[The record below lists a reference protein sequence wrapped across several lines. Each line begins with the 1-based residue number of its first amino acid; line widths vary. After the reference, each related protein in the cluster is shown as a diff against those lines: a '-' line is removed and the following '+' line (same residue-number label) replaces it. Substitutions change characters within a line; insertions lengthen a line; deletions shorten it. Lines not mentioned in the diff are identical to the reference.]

1 VYDPNYED
9 GYEIRLLEFVDFGHS
24 IGQRLPYGKCED
36 PIGCSMP
43 AMRGLNVL
51 EEL

>member
-1 VYDPNYED
+1 MEYISDRRKLIELAHYKM
-9 GYEIRLLEFVDFGHS
+9 
-24 IGQRLPYGKCED
+24 PYGKCKD

-43 AMRGLNVL
+43 ATRGLNVL